1 MARRLSQDLFI
12 NSVDQSP
19 YGAGQG
25 VDYPGGIGKLM
36 VSATWGGGNA
46 ALQML
51 GPDGTTWLP
60 VDQYA
65 QATAAQLTANG
76 MVTFVA
82 PAGRLRV
89 NITTATAVY
98 ARVIGCPENVAG

>member
-1 MARRLSQDLFI
+1 MARRIQQALYI

-19 YGAGQG
+19 YGAGLG

-36 VSATWGGGNA
+36 ASATFGGGSI

-51 GPDGTTWLP
+51 GPDGSTWLP

-65 QATAAQLTANG
+65 QATAASLTAAG
-76 MVTFVA
+76 MVTFIA
-82 PAGRLRV
+82 PAGRIRAL
-89 NITTATAVY
+89 ITTATAVY
-98 ARVIGCPENVAG
+98 ATITGCPENVAG